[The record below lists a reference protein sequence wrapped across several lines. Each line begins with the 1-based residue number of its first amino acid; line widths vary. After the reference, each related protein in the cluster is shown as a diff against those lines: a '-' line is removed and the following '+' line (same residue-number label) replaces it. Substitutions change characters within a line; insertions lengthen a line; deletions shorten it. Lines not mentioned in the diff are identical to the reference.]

1 MEKKQH
7 RPRLATAADRDKFL
21 PASLAEGLRQLATMV
36 PLTAYGQARLEKAE
50 REEAEAKLKQSAPA
64 TKKPRR

>member
-7 RPRLATAADRDKFL
+7 RPRLGTAADREKFL
-21 PASLAEGLRQLATMV
+21 PVSLAEGLRQLATMV
-36 PLTAYGQARLEKAE
+36 PLTKSGQARLEKAE
-50 REEAEAKLKQSAPA
+50 REEAKAKLKQSMPA

>member
-7 RPRLATAADRDKFL
+7 RPRLGTAADCAKFY

-36 PLTAYGQARLEKAE
+36 PSTKSGQARLEKAE
-50 REEAEAKLKQSAPA
+50 REEAEAKLKQSATG
-64 TKKPRR
+64 TKKPRL